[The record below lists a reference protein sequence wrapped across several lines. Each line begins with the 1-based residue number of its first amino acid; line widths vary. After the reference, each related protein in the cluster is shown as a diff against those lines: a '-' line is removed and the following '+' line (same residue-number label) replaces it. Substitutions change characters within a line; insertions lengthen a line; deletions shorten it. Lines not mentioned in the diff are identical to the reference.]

1 MCFLGDINFV
11 CGVIMLLVKRVI
23 CGIIALVLIIS
34 GAMFT
39 NASLQLWQAV
49 GFCLIICGIALAY
62 IAIRQHFPKYNFWI
76 TLIALGLAYSLYV
89 SPVSQEKQKEID
101 AKLDKELERSE
112 TSLEQNRPRKK
123 ITRREKKSSGFN
135 LTAYPKIS
143 GSAQVIH
150 AHILYI
156 GGRYVR
162 LFGVDAPDTDQVCSN
177 ATGSSYNCGEEAASW
192 VRNWIDQ
199 NPIDCY
205 ILKVEPNGQ
214 DLATCV
220 WGEYDIGAALVGAG
234 WGVANTRETSIYQP
248 YEVKA
253 QSESSG
259 LWQGS
264 FYAPEDWR
272 DIKRRRNDFT
282 IKKKVTPKSDGF
294 FNFGSLF

>member
-1 MCFLGDINFV
+1 
-11 CGVIMLLVKRVI
+11 MLLVRRII
-23 CGIIALVLIIS
+23 CGLIALVSLVS
-34 GAMFT
+34 GIMLT
-39 NASLQLWQAV
+39 NSSLQLWQAIGV
-49 GFCLIICGIALAY
+49 CLIVGGITLAY
-62 IAIRQHFPKYNFWI
+62 IAIRQHLPNYSFWI
-76 TLIALGLAYSLYV
+76 TLIALGLAYSLYTVRV
-89 SPVSQEKQKEID
+89 SPVSEDEQKEITST
-101 AKLDKELERSE
+101 LEKSKTLVDIDNPQPE
-112 TSLEQNRPRKK
+112 KKKK
-123 ITRREKKSSGFN
+123 IIRREKKQSGFN
-135 LTAYPKIS
+135 LSAYPKIS

-150 AHILYI
+150 AHIFYI

-162 LFGVDAPDTDQVCSN
+162 LFGVDAPDNDQVCSN
-177 ATGSSYNCGEEAASW
+177 ATGSAYNCGEEAASW
-192 VRNWIDQ
+192 VRGWIDQ

-214 DLATCV
+214 DLATCI

-234 WGVANTRETSIYQP
+234 WGLAKTNETTIYQP

-264 FYAPEDWR
+264 FYSPEDWR

-282 IKKKVTPKSDGF
+282 IKKKALPKSDSF

>member
-1 MCFLGDINFV
+1 
-11 CGVIMLLVKRVI
+11 MLLVKRVI
-23 CGIIALVLIIS
+23 CGIVALILGICGVMLVNTSMQI
-34 GAMFT
+34 
-39 NASLQLWQAV
+39 WQAI
-49 GFCLIICGIALAY
+49 GFCLIICGITLAY
-62 IAIRQHFPKYNFWI
+62 IAIRQHFPTYSFWI
-76 TLIALGLAYSLYV
+76 TLIALGLAYSLYFP
-89 SPVSQEKQKEID
+89 SVSQEKQTEIE
-101 AKLDKELERSE
+101 AKLDKELEKSKL
-112 TSLEQNRPRKK
+112 TSTKQNIQRKK
-123 ITRREKKSSGFN
+123 ITRREKKSTGFN

-162 LFGVDAPDTDQVCSN
+162 LFGVDAPDTDQMCSN

-234 WGVANTRETSIYQP
+234 WGLANTRETNIYQP

-282 IKKKVTPKSDGF
+282 IKKRVSPKSNGF